1 MFDKLSE
8 ELKAARIRAG
18 LTLQQLAN
26 KSRIDLKFLEYIED
40 GNFSFLPE
48 LYVKAFLKEYARFVG
63 IDEKLVFKKY
73 EAYKQGKEYVDQQP
87 ESFIDHIKELKD
99 NRFEK
104 PKENLNSKPDSSLYT
119 APQSTQNNP
128 LNNFF
133 QDKKNVVFV
142 GAVAGVLVLFL
153 AVYFLFIR
161 KSSDIVVEK
170 PYEELVN
177 ESKGRYI
184 EDEPV
189 KTPADSLV
197 NTSAKTDSLKL
208 LITATDSCWVKA
220 LLDSSKREEFKL
232 YPHSSKLLSA
242 ASNFKIIFGNSFR
255 IQLQLNNKALSF
267 DAKTKVSNVYIDSKG
282 LNFINPAAKQN

>member
-48 LYVKAFLKEYARFVG
+48 LYVKAFLKEYSRFVG
-63 IDEKLVFKKY
+63 IDEKLIFKKY
-73 EAYKQGKEYVDQQP
+73 EAYKQGKEYVDQPP
-87 ESFIDHIKELKD
+87 ESFIDHIKELKE

-104 PKENLNSKPDSSLYT
+104 PKENLYSKPESLYT
-119 APQSTQNNP
+119 APPQTEQTSP
-128 LNNFF
+128 LNAFF
-133 QDKKNVVFV
+133 MDKKNVVLV
-142 GAVAGVLVLFL
+142 GAAAGVLVLFL

-189 KTPADSLV
+189 KTPVDSSV
-197 NTSAKTDSLKL
+197 KSDSLKL
-208 LITATDSCWVKA
+208 LITAADSCWVKA
-220 LLDSSKREEFKL
+220 LLDSSRREEFKL
-232 YPHSSKLLSA
+232 YPHGSKLLSA
-242 ASNFKIIFGNSFR
+242 ASNFKITIGNSYKVK
-255 IQLQLNNKALSF
+255 LQLNNKPLSF

-282 LNFINPAAKQN
+282 LNFINPPAKQN